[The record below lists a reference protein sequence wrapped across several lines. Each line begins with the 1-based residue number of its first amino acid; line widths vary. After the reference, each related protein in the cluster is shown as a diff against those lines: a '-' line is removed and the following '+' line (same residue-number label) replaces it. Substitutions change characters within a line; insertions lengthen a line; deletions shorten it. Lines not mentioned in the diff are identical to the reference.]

1 MLFESETVVIKL
13 NDLEANDSTAAAAE
27 LRKRIPANST
37 IVVVAA
43 NNVVQWLPAISLALQ
58 SKMVRINH
66 YLVIDELPETFNS
79 SWPDAP
85 ITYFGKTAD
94 DLNLA
99 RLRGWGYVDASNTSE
114 SEVIAAICDA
124 I

>member
-13 NDLEANDSTAAAAE
+13 NDLGVSDSTAAAAE

-37 IVVVAA
+37 IVVVAYKTS
-43 NNVVQWLPAISLALQ
+43 VQWLPAISLALQ
-58 SKMVRINH
+58 SKMIRINH
-66 YLVIDELPETFNS
+66 YLLIDELPETFNS

-85 ITYFGKTAD
+85 ITYYGQTAD
-94 DLNLA
+94 ELNLA
-99 RLRGWGYVDASNTSE
+99 RLRGWGFVDSTTTTEA
-114 SEVIAAICDA
+114 EVIAQICSE